1 MFSIIIIIIIS
12 FILSALICKKK
23 LRNIQTNNNNN
34 NNNRA
39 VVYVEA
45 ENQIIFTIN
54 SPQFHNR
61 QESILSYNSA
71 LKNSTKNGLELNNN
85 SLEKDSDEINK
96 LPSYE
101 ECIIKK

>member
-12 FILSALICKKK
+12 FIIAALIFKKK
-23 LRNIQTNNNNN
+23 RRNILTNNSNNS
-34 NNNRA
+34 RA

-71 LKNSTKNGLELNNN
+71 IRNSKKNAQELNNN
-85 SLEKDSDEINK
+85 NNNNSIEKDSDEIK
-96 LPSYE
+96 L
-101 ECIIKK
+101 I

>member
-1 MFSIIIIIIIS
+1 MTAS
-12 FILSALICKKK
+12 ICKKK
-23 LRNIQTNNNNN
+23 LRNIQTNN

-71 LKNSTKNGLELNNN
+71 LRNSTKNILELNNN
-85 SLEKDSDEINK
+85 SLEKDSNEINK
-96 LPSYE
+96 VPSYE

>member
-1 MFSIIIIIIIS
+1 LTAS
-12 FILSALICKKK
+12 ICKKK
-23 LRNIQTNNNNN
+23 LRNIQTNN

-71 LKNSTKNGLELNNN
+71 LRNSTKNILELNNN
-85 SLEKDSDEINK
+85 SLEKDSNEINK

>member
-1 MFSIIIIIIIS
+1 MTAS
-12 FILSALICKKK
+12 ICKKK
-23 LRNIQTNNNNN
+23 LRNIQTNN

-71 LKNSTKNGLELNNN
+71 LRNSTKNILELNNN
-85 SLEKDSDEINK
+85 SLEKDSNEINK